1 MSLSTDRLIS
11 ITLTKKTA
19 ISELLEGWQYWIEL
33 GLISEQLVN
42 ARIVSGNEQF
52 QANFKTSITI
62 TNLIKQLQNWQAPD
76 LFTDGTAI
84 NFTVNIKTADTALL
98 IGLDRWLQLGLL
110 DHQQVKKISYEHL
123 TSTLPAVISKTLQ
136 PISNPSLSP
145 NSQLSKVP
153 RKRLQPPKIG
163 QIVQS
168 LMAELSVIWLLLLG
182 VFMVVISSG
191 VLAASWWEKFPAFLQ
206 YGILWLY
213 TLGFG
218 FASWWTGKQPN
229 LRLTTQALRIVTL
242 LLVPINF
249 FAMDSFTL
257 WHTFLGLVV
266 IFLGSV
272 SLTILTINYFKDN
285 SSYSSSFLPLLN
297 HLGLTYLHWGWT
309 MPGVPL
315 IATYIG
321 VIGTTVL
328 TLLFPQNTNK
338 KSKKFLPFS
347 LTESIIIYALV
358 ILLVR
363 AIFIAQVNIFQLGLA
378 IGMCGWL
385 MAWHSPPKTPW
396 KWVGSSL
403 VTLGWLLSVFTV
415 PSQAIAIS
423 LLAIIGLVKHL
434 KKSGSRRDFFLIFI
448 IGLQIHWL
456 LSRLPSFENF
466 FIYFISTTKTEN
478 MPFVWLS
485 LGLFPYLI
493 ILILFRKIFIK
504 NNQVKVS
511 KFSGYLAFLLGI
523 NLTIISLFNP
533 LLRSINLLLSTL
545 TLAYETRSQLK
556 STTSPLK
563 TFALITHVTF
573 LLTIGSII
581 NYFFSTLSI
590 NIWSVILLG
599 LMIVEIFLSFI
610 CLPEESVLNN
620 FNKSTWNMGLFL
632 GAISYGLFWFNLP
645 FNSPFWSFSWL
656 IVPSFMTTIATWY
669 LPRRQLASE
678 LSVIAASIMQA
689 LTIFFPETRLI
700 GLIIATVLMVIN
712 TRYLRHFVS
721 ASITVG
727 FGLTSI
733 FFYLYSLNL
742 YPSLW
747 ILSGVIITLL
757 LWFIRHVLIDN
768 TSDLSVTYA
777 KVFDS
782 YAYALSFIVLI
793 RLIDI
798 ALIYTSATNTFISSI
813 LLIITVAY
821 RSWQPSLEQN
831 KSSLWY
837 SVLILAI
844 VPLPP
849 LSLPSWGWITLAIAT
864 ILMVVQ
870 TQIIKQVKAALIAI
884 GFVLGL
890 MMVILEENGL
900 RYSEEFW
907 AYWLLIGTSCAI
919 LFWIIRYFLSY
930 YQFDFISYYKPALN
944 IWAISLCS
952 LVLVALT
959 LLSFAFYWDYMASS
973 LGSITAAL
981 LLFTTIF
988 YHSYK
993 RPNNWIVY
1001 ILGWSL
1007 ELLII
1012 NILEFFDQS
1021 LIILAITN
1029 VILGICIQIIGEWWQ
1044 KRTGKVHFLSSWH
1057 ILPLIYGALGA
1068 ALRWNYFNS
1077 WTGLTS
1083 LGLALIIIGIGRRKQ
1098 QFKPLIYIAMG
1109 VFSWSAY
1116 ELLFYQI
1123 STLPWGDRCLS
1134 MAALATTI
1142 MYFYRL
1148 SSPWLSS
1155 YLHLTQSELKVFAH
1169 LHWFLGSSFLGI
1181 SLLYPVTSQQLIGLS
1196 AGIFLSQYA
1205 IMEGRNFL
1213 EPRQGEIWVYLG
1225 FLEGASI
1232 AIYAALNIPP
1242 IYYLNY
1248 FFERWIGTVLAL
1260 LSVVVYSLP
1269 WRQWGWSKRPWSLL
1283 AFCLPLVGVF
1293 STISELNYLTLLLAA
1308 ICYAILSKM
1317 ANRPRLFYLSLILIN
1332 VVVYDWIDELNKLD
1346 PILYSSLLC
1355 LSILLIIIIE
1365 PICQGEEGKK
1375 IRHYLRL
1382 IATGIICTISL
1393 LFYTKTGIIPGTIS
1407 LLLIAMGL
1415 SLRTR
1420 AFLFSGTIT
1429 FILNVFYQLVI
1440 VSFTYTLLKWIIGLL
1455 IGLTLIWIAA
1465 SFENRRTQISTL
1477 INHWMR
1483 EFEVWD

>member
-1 MSLSTDRLIS
+1 MSLSSDRLIS

-19 ISELLEGWQYWIEL
+19 ISKLLEGWQDWIEL

-42 ARIVSGNEQF
+42 TRIVSGNEQF
-52 QANFKTSITI
+52 QANFQTTITI
-62 TNLIKQLQNWQAPD
+62 TNLIKQLQSWQAAD
-76 LFTDGTAI
+76 LFTDGTEI
-84 NFTVNIKTADTALL
+84 NFTVNIKTSDTALL
-98 IGLDRWLQLGLL
+98 KGLDRWLELGLL

-123 TSTLPAVISKTLQ
+123 TSTLPAVISQTLQ
-136 PISNPSLSP
+136 PISSPSLSP
-145 NSQLSKVP
+145 KPKLSKVP
-153 RKRLQPPKIG
+153 RKRLQTPRIG
-163 QIVQS
+163 EMVQS

-218 FASWWTGKQPN
+218 FVSWWTGKQPN
-229 LRLTTQALRIVTL
+229 LHLTTQALRIVTL

-266 IFLGSV
+266 MFFCSL
-272 SLTILTINYFKDN
+272 SLTILTIKFFKNN
-285 SSYSSSFLPLLN
+285 SSSSTSSLSLLN

-309 MPGVPL
+309 IPGIPL

-328 TLLFPQNTNK
+328 TLFSPQNTNK
-338 KSKKFLPFS
+338 KSQKLLPFS
-347 LTESIIIYALV
+347 LTEAIIIYALI

-363 AIFIAQVNIFQLGLA
+363 AIFMAQVNIFQLGLA

-385 MAWHSPPKTPW
+385 MGWHSPPKTPW
-396 KWVGSSL
+396 KWVASSL
-403 VTLGWLLSVFTV
+403 LTLGWLLSVFTV

-423 LLAIIGLVKHL
+423 VLAIIWLVKPL
-434 KKSGSRRDFFLIFI
+434 NKSGSRRSFLLIFI

-456 LSRLPSFENF
+456 LSRLPSLQNF
-466 FIYFISTTKTEN
+466 YGLFLSTTNTEN

-493 ILILFRKIFIK
+493 ILVFCKKIFIK
-504 NNQVKVS
+504 YNQVKLS
-511 KFSGYLAFLLGI
+511 KFSGYLAFFLGI

-545 TLAYETRSQLK
+545 TLAYETRSQFK
-556 STTSPLK
+556 SNTSPIK
-563 TFALITHVTF
+563 TFVLITHLTF
-573 LLTIGSII
+573 LLTICSII
-581 NYFFSTLSI
+581 NYFFPTLSI

-599 LMIVEIFLSFI
+599 LMIVEILLSFLS
-610 CLPEESVLNN
+610 LPEESVLNN
-620 FNKSTWNMGLFL
+620 LNKSTWNMGLFL

-645 FNSPFWSFSWL
+645 FNSPFWGLSWL

-669 LPRRQLASE
+669 LPRRKLASE

-712 TRYLRHFVS
+712 TKYLRHFVS

-742 YPSLW
+742 HPSLW

-777 KVFDS
+777 RVFDS
-782 YAYALSFIVLI
+782 YAYALSLIVLI
-793 RLIDI
+793 RSIDV

-813 LLIITVAY
+813 LLMGTVAY
-821 RSWQPSLEQN
+821 RSWQPPLQQN

-870 TQIIKQVKAALIAI
+870 TQIIKQVKAALITI
-884 GFVLGL
+884 GFVLEL
-890 MMVILEENGL
+890 IMVILEENGL

-907 AYWLLIGTSCAI
+907 SYWLLIGTTCAI
-919 LFWIIRYFLSY
+919 LFWIIRHFISH
-930 YQFDFISYYKPALN
+930 YQFNFISYYKPALN

-959 LLSFAFYWDYMASS
+959 ILSFAFYWDYLASS
-973 LGSITAAL
+973 LGSISAAL
-981 LLFTTIF
+981 LLLATIF

-993 RPNNWIVY
+993 SPNNWIVY
-1001 ILGWSL
+1001 TLGWSL

-1012 NILEFFDQS
+1012 NILEFFNQS

-1029 VILGICIQIIGEWWQ
+1029 VILGICIQIIGELWK

-1057 ILPLIYGALGA
+1057 ILPLVYGALGT
-1068 ALRWNYFNS
+1068 ALRWNFFNS

-1083 LGLALIIIGIGRRKQ
+1083 LGLALILIGIGRRKQ
-1098 QFKPLIYIAMG
+1098 QFKPLIYIAIG

-1123 STLPWGDRCLS
+1123 STFTWGDRCLS

-1155 YLHLTQSELKVFAH
+1155 YLHLTPRELKIVAH
-1169 LHWFLGSSFLGI
+1169 LHWMLGSIFLGI
-1181 SLLYPVTSQQLIGLS
+1181 SLLYPIASQQLIGLG
-1196 AGIFLSQYA
+1196 AGIFLTQYA

-1213 EPRQGEIWVYLG
+1213 NPIQGEIWVYLG
-1225 FLEGASI
+1225 FVQAASI
-1232 AIYAALNIPP
+1232 AIYAALTVPIPV
-1242 IYYLNY
+1242 YLNY
-1248 FFERWIGTVLAL
+1248 FFYRWIGTVLAL

-1269 WRQWGWSKRPWSLL
+1269 WRQWGWSKRPWNLL
-1283 AFCLPLVGVF
+1283 AFCLPLIGVF
-1293 STISELNYLTLLLAA
+1293 STINELNSLTLLVAA
-1308 ICYAILSKM
+1308 ICYGILSKM
-1317 ANRPRLFYLSLILIN
+1317 GNRPRLFYLSLILIN
-1332 VVVYDWIDELNKLD
+1332 VAVYDWINELNKLA

-1365 PICQGEEGKK
+1365 PTCKGEEGKQ

-1382 IATGIICTISL
+1382 IATGILCTISL

-1407 LLLIAMGL
+1407 LMLIAMGL

-1420 AFLFSGTIT
+1420 AFLFIGTIT
-1429 FILNVFYQLVI
+1429 FMLNVFYQLVI
-1440 VSFTYTLLKWIIGLL
+1440 VIFTYTLLKWIIGLL

-1465 SFENRRTQISTL
+1465 SFENRRTQISSL
-1477 INHWMR
+1477 INHCLR